1 MGKTSHKP
9 QARPAPSPEAAAT
22 APRAMEPIS
31 PERDRACRAYGAA
44 CEAARLLG
52 GELNEALGWETAAEV
67 DFNEDVGSDVG
78 HLHILAGFVRAHP
91 AAPPEAL
98 YRFGAAS
105 GVHGRDADAWAMQ
118 PVWLR
123 AGYETFAVV
132 LRLLDRLAAEEA
144 ARAAL
149 PAPDAPAPRAA
160 ALALPEDQTTLARL
174 PDPLALR
181 DDLTPRLTRA
191 ADDGA

>member
-1 MGKTSHKP
+1 MGKKRTDESEDAASP
-9 QARPAPSPEAAAT
+9 PPDAAAPEALDRRSPEQ
-22 APRAMEPIS
+22 
-31 PERDRACRAYGAA
+31 DRACRAHGAA
-44 CEAARLLG
+44 CEAAQAFGAGLSA
-52 GELNEALGWETAAEV
+52 ALGWEAVAYA
-67 DFNEDVGSDVG
+67 DSDEDDDPIKRRFD
-78 HLHILAGFVRAHP
+78 ILAAFVRAHP

-98 YRFGAAS
+98 YRYGAAQ
-105 GVHGRDADAWAMQ
+105 GMHTRDADAWAMQ
-118 PVWLR
+118 PAWLR
-123 AGYETFAVV
+123 AAFETFGVV